1 MLQEFFFIIL
11 ATANSVIPMPEIASY
26 RDGWGERSFSRDAA
40 RYTQCRWIG
49 HTPVPTPASPGKA
62 ISANSVKNSL
72 NKQKRWHSTED

>member
-1 MLQEFFFIIL
+1 MLQEIFFIIL

-49 HTPVPTPASPGKA
+49 HTTFQLRGGTLPLTIATPAKLFSPMP
-62 ISANSVKNSL
+62 
-72 NKQKRWHSTED
+72 